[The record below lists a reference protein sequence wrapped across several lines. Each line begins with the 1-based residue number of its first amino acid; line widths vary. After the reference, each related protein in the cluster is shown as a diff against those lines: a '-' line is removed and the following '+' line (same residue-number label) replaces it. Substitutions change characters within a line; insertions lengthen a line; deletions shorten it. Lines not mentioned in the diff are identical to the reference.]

1 MDYIAGLD
9 HGPMGNVAWW
19 RMTYSAV
26 LLPTL
31 PSKVRNI
38 TQYYYRNQSA
48 IGAANPYWLQSCKVV
63 GTTSQSLDC
72 IVSPALGVCS
82 SALHMCS
89 AFVWQSVFEQ
99 RTEDTYALLSSP
111 FPMDDMRTNAAS
123 RTLAWFNYLLGGNAT
138 GGNRR
143 GWSRSAVLLV
153 VLLRPCQQE

>member
-1 MDYIAGLD
+1 
-9 HGPMGNVAWW
+9 
-19 RMTYSAV
+19 MTYSAV

-82 SALHMCS
+82 SALHICS

-99 RTEDTYALLSSP
+99 RTEDTYALFSP
-111 FPMDDMRTNAAS
+111 PPPPNSPWMMCELMQRAELWRGLITFWAGMQREE
-123 RTLAWFNYLLGGNAT
+123 T
-138 GGNRR
+138 GEAG
-143 GWSRSAVLLV
+143 VKV
-153 VLLRPCQQE
+153 QCY